1 MDFKEGLRSEVHNFL
16 HSTERLL
23 RIDTTDCPLSDLE
36 WGLLGYALENVAKKL
51 FHSQIGPSPPLA

>member
-1 MDFKEGLRSEVHNFL
+1 MDLKEGLRSEVHTFI
-16 HSTERLL
+16 HSAEQLL